1 MKLEELMQDEEFT
14 AKLEKAKDLDEVL
27 AMLKEQGIELSKE
40 NLETAVRQL
49 DESELDESSLEA
61 VAGGSVF
68 SSVIAGARALAKWLK
83 QHPGILP
90 TPSPIRP
97 RR

>member
-49 DESELDESSLEA
+49 DESELDESSLE
-61 VAGGSVF
+61 VSF
-68 SSVIAGARALAKWLK
+68 
-83 QHPGILP
+83 
-90 TPSPIRP
+90 

>member
-1 MKLEELMQDEEFT
+1 MKLEELMQNEEFT

-83 QHPGILP
+83 QQVINLV
-90 TPSPIRP
+90 I
-97 RR
+97 